1 MTAPRVLFL
10 NHCPPG
16 PGVGSPVI
24 IDRHLRR
31 LADAGWS
38 VSSAC
43 LEDSLAGIPISR
55 PDWTVVPLPYRRW
68 WWPPFRRES
77 ALALALRAALY
88 AREIRA
94 AHPPGTRFAALFTV
108 LNGQFASIGT
118 HLARRFG
125 APLHVF
131 AHDYF
136 EPAAPGARAQQFA
149 ADRRVLA
156 GAERVW
162 AVSDAMGEWLCEL
175 HPGARTETLP
185 PIPENALAPDAPV
198 RAFRTPAHFVY
209 AGYLHD
215 SAVPALEE
223 VARALAPAGGRLTVI
238 GRHSAAAETRLAALG
253 NVTVRG
259 YFPSN
264 HDVVDFLAR
273 EATAFV
279 VTYEFDDER
288 SRWVR
293 TCFPS
298 KLPEFAATG
307 VPALI
312 LAPAS
317 TPVAAWA
324 RARGW
329 NARAE
334 ALGAPVSDAVAALLE
349 RGSWERHAR
358 LMRAAAQEEFHPDR
372 IHARLAAALPA
383 GAPR

>member
-1 MTAPRVLFL
+1 MTAPHVLFL

-31 LADAGWS
+31 MADAGWS

-68 WWPPFRRES
+68 WWPPFRRQS
-77 ALALALRAALY
+77 TLALALRARLY

-94 AHPPGTRFAALFTV
+94 AHPPATRFAAIFTV
-108 LNGQFASIGT
+108 LNGEFASIGA

-136 EPAAPGARAQQFA
+136 EPAAPDARAQQFA
-149 ADRRVLA
+149 ADRRALA
-156 GAERVW
+156 GAHRVW
-162 AVSDAMGEWLCEL
+162 AVSDAMGEWLREL
-175 HPGARTETLP
+175 HPGVRAETLH

-198 RAFRTPAHFVY
+198 RAFRAPAHFVY

-215 SAVPALEE
+215 SAVPPLEE
-223 VARALAPAGGRLTVI
+223 VARALAAAGGRLTVI
-238 GRHSAAAETRLAALG
+238 GRHSPAAGARLAALE
-253 NVTVRG
+253 NVAVRG

-264 HDVVDFLAR
+264 HDVFDFIAR

-279 VTYEFDDER
+279 VTYEFGDER

-307 VPALI
+307 VPALV
-312 LAPAS
+312 LAPS
-317 TPVAAWA
+317 TTPVAAWA
-324 RARGW
+324 RQRGW
-329 NARAE
+329 TARAE
-334 ALGAPVSDAVAALLE
+334 SLGAPVAAAVAALLE
-349 RGSWERHAR
+349 RDSWEHHAH
-358 LMRAAAQEEFHPDR
+358 LMRAAALEEFHPDR
-372 IHARLAAALPA
+372 IHARLAATLAA
-383 GAPR
+383 GGSR